1 MLAPPPSLLAPLSP
15 TSTTNTKKSPRE
27 TSPSTS
33 LDKLYLVSPHPGP
46 KESESMSMS
55 GLGSGSGSGSVSPAY
70 RTTSSAISTNT
81 SVLSPNLLD
90 VQTCDQTLQP
100 DRSATYPP
108 TTLPSRTSPGRPGQG
123 LRRPQ
128 SLVGLGLGTETNGT
142 SANVGASGGG
152 GSGFLTRFHPFAR
165 SDGHGHSGR
174 PRGGSGPGSGSG
186 SRSGPDLGSG
196 TRPYDTG
203 NQDEPVEAGT
213 GLGMHLDVGSLLGPD
228 SRIPGRTRA
237 QAGYG
242 HTSTFSLHSVGSMD
256 CPSTSGTGTTSEEES
271 ICSPGD
277 ETPVAGLPLTIIGPS
292 TDVEESGH
300 GETLGGKRAWGETF
314 PRAWGRTL
322 SESSSSGGS
331 DGGGEGGPVAG
342 SSGRKKNARGLRIDV
357 RRTFSV
363 GQQADVKRQE
373 VPVAVPP
380 QSSRG
385 KEIKYATVGRRP
397 MLSISLDPLSPTKQ
411 SRQPSHARS
420 LFPLPRSN
428 HVNPEGHARPPYAD
442 GPVQVVKG
450 VWIGNEESVE
460 QFDEWVGGTQR
471 GMIVNVAKELED
483 PYKGQQQE
491 ETDRTDIDSVA
502 KSYAATESCPALT
515 YLKLDWTHGETD
527 LASEAPHEQNSSS
540 WGFRKT
546 IERMER
552 ARKTGAPILIQ

>member
-1 MLAPPPSLLAPLSP
+1 MLAPPPSFLVPLSP
-15 TSTTNTKKSPRE
+15 TPMTNTMKSPRE

-33 LDKLYLVSPHPGP
+33 LDKLYLVSPHLGAKDTSLVDPCTHIQTQTLHPDRSPTYPPPIQPIRISPRTQGQGQGLRRP
-46 KESESMSMS
+46 KSSVGLGLGMS
-55 GLGSGSGSGSVSPAY
+55 GTSANVGAAGGGGGSLTRFHPFGRLVGQGHGSGRPRGASGSGSGSGS
-70 RTTSSAISTNT
+70 
-81 SVLSPNLLD
+81 
-90 VQTCDQTLQP
+90 
-100 DRSATYPP
+100 RS
-108 TTLPSRTSPGRPGQG
+108 
-123 LRRPQ
+123 
-128 SLVGLGLGTETNGT
+128 
-142 SANVGASGGG
+142 
-152 GSGFLTRFHPFAR
+152 
-165 SDGHGHSGR
+165 
-174 PRGGSGPGSGSG
+174 GSGPGSGSG
-186 SRSGPDLGSG
+186 SGTGLGM
-196 TRPYDTG
+196 RPYDTG
-203 NQDEPVEAGT
+203 NQDEPVGSGT
-213 GLGMHLDVGSLLGPD
+213 GIGMHLDVGTLLSPD
-228 SRIPGRTRA
+228 DRIPGGTRA
-237 QAGYG
+237 QSGYG
-242 HTSTFSLHSVGSMD
+242 HTSSFSLHSVGSVD

-292 TDVEESGH
+292 TDMEESGH

-322 SESSSSGGS
+322 SGSSSSGGS
-331 DGGGEGGPVAG
+331 DAGGEGGPVAG
-342 SSGRKKNARGLRIDV
+342 SSGRRKNARGLKIDV

-363 GQQADVKRQE
+363 GQQAGVKRQE
-373 VPVAVPP
+373 VPVDVPP
-380 QSSRG
+380 QGLQG
-385 KEIKYATVGRRP
+385 KGIKYATVGRRP
-397 MLSISLDPLSPTKQ
+397 MLSISLDPLSPAKQ

-460 QFDEWVGGTQR
+460 RFDEWVGEGNR

-491 ETDRTDIDSVA
+491 ETDRADIDSVA
-502 KSYAATESCPALT
+502 RSYAATEGRPALT

-527 LASEAPHEQNSSS
+527 LASETPHEQSSRS

-552 ARKTGAPILIQ
+552 ARTTEIPILIQ